1 MNTLVGPSLDAPPF
15 STLVDAFEAL
25 TEQHESVLVIHRGK
39 ERFSLTGPE
48 WVHLA
53 ACWSRALQRAGVG
66 RGDRVLLLLPNDR
79 QFVGAFFGALRLGAV
94 AVPLAWPAGTNV
106 AHALA
111 ALTPLVE
118 KSDAKALVTPP
129 GLGTPWSVPVVDAPD
144 TEPLVTTADVSPS
157 APAFIQFTSGSLGRP
172 RGAVISHR
180 AAIASAWSMGRAMGV
195 GPSDVGVSWLPLFH
209 DMGLVGALLC
219 PLVHGFPLH
228 LMSPGEFLLHPRRWL
243 DRVHEAR
250 GTLAAAPDFAWDL
263 VARRV
268 SAEGLDLS
276 CWRWPL
282 SGAEPVHRAT
292 LDAFA
297 QRFGPVGFPGIR
309 PVYGLAENTLG
320 VAFSAGDEPDHLCE
334 GRHVPSV
341 GTPLPDMSVRIAGE
355 GEGEIL
361 VRGPSLMTGYF
372 RDEESTA
379 ATFDDG
385 WLKTGDLGVIEGGRL
400 YVTGREK
407 DLVIQSGRKF
417 HPYDIERIVARLV
430 DAPPNGVAAFSQQD
444 GDRERLVV
452 VCEVRGVP
460 DVDLEKRV
468 RGRLADDLGVRA
480 DFVFIVAPGALER
493 TTSGK
498 VRRRAVAQRFAAEV
512 VS

>member
-1 MNTLVGPSLDAPPF
+1 MTTLSGPSLAAAPF
-15 STLVDAFEAL
+15 TTLVEAFESLDAS
-25 TEQHESVLVIHRGK
+25 TQEVLILHRGK
-39 ERFSLTGPE
+39 ERTALTGRA
-48 WVHLA
+48 WVALA
-53 ACWSRALQRAGVG
+53 ARWSRALRDAGVAP
-66 RGDRVLLLLPNDR
+66 GDRVLLLLPNDQ

-94 AVPLAWPAGTNV
+94 AVPLAWPAGTN
-106 AHALA
+106 AAAALA
-111 ALTPLVE
+111 GLTPLVE
-118 KSDAKALVTPP
+118 KADAKALVTPP
-129 GLGTPWSVPVVDAPD
+129 GLVTPWSLPVVDAPAA
-144 TEPLVTTADVSPS
+144 EPLAGVAEVSPS
-157 APAFIQFTSGSLGRP
+157 AAAFLQFTSGSLGRP

-268 SAEGLDLS
+268 SADGLDLS

-282 SGAEPVHRAT
+282 SGAEPVHRHT

-297 QRFGPVGFPGIR
+297 ERFGPVGFPGIR

-320 VAFSAGDEPDHLCE
+320 VAFSAGDEPDHRSH
-334 GRHVPSV
+334 GRLVPSV
-341 GTPLPDMSVRIAGE
+341 GTPLPDMSVAIRGE

-372 RDEESTA
+372 RDDEATA
-379 ATFDDG
+379 ATFEDG

-417 HPYDIERIVARLV
+417 HPYDIERVVARLV
-430 DAPPNGVAAFSQQD
+430 DAPPNGVAAFSQLD
-444 GDRERLVV
+444 GDREHLVV

-480 DFVFIVAPGALER
+480 DFVYAVAPGDLPR

-498 VRRRAVAQRFAAEV
+498 VRRRAVAERFASEIA
-512 VS
+512 